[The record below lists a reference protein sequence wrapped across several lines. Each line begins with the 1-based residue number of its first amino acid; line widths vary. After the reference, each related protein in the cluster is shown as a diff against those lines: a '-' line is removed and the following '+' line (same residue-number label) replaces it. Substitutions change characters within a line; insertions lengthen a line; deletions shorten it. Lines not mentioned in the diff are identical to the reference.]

1 MRNGSKVLKQPVH
14 AKVEERDNLS
24 FAYEADR
31 FAGGDGG
38 VTKLRRELWD
48 NREPTMA
55 TRNN

>member
-38 VTKLRRELWD
+38 VTKLRVELWD
-48 NREPTMA
+48 NREPT